1 MGLSQMKTS
10 KHAVVKILLTTL
22 FLFYITSLLS
32 CSGKQRPHSKRIVI
46 WTNNSEFAQYVEY
59 FNSTHEDDKAVLVY
73 KENPALSL
81 PPAKDELPPDI
92 VIGSWLRTEQTQKY
106 FRKLDYIF
114 DVNKLSSEYFYQ
126 QLLESGKVGAAQYLL
141 PVSFNLPAIIF
152 ENQNKNLVS
161 DSYTLNLEQI
171 RSAASAYNQKNR
183 KGAYTKIGFTPLSN
197 LDFLYLV
204 TKLKGVNFHEE
215 KGQIVWNQF
224 RLDESTAYIKDWVIK
239 ENESAQT
246 EQDFAYKY
254 LFMPY
259 YRQVSTGRTLFAYT
273 TSDELFKVM
282 SEQPL
287 DIDYRWVAQDKMI
300 FAEDSMTMMGI
311 YKKANNVVG
320 ATEFLIWFSQSKTQ
334 QQLLE
339 RKNKLHLQTEQFGI
353 AGGFSALRDVT
364 EHVLPIFYP
373 QLLSNLPPAQMVQ
386 LPQKLP
392 ARWEGYK
399 TQVVEQYLLNAL
411 TAEESKDI
419 LPMSDFEKEYR
430 KKFYD

>member
-1 MGLSQMKTS
+1 
-10 KHAVVKILLTTL
+10 
-22 FLFYITSLLS
+22 
-32 CSGKQRPHSKRIVI
+32 
-46 WTNNSEFAQYVEY
+46 
-59 FNSTHEDDKAVLVY
+59 
-73 KENPALSL
+73 
-81 PPAKDELPPDI
+81 
-92 VIGSWLRTEQTQKY
+92 
-106 FRKLDYIF
+106 
-114 DVNKLSSEYFYQ
+114 
-126 QLLESGKVGAAQYLL
+126 
-141 PVSFNLPAIIF
+141 
-152 ENQNKNLVS
+152 
-161 DSYTLNLEQI
+161 
-171 RSAASAYNQKNR
+171 
-183 KGAYTKIGFTPLSN
+183 
-197 LDFLYLV
+197 
-204 TKLKGVNFHEE
+204 
-215 KGQIVWNQF
+215 
-224 RLDESTAYIKDWVIK
+224 
-239 ENESAQT
+239 
-246 EQDFAYKY
+246 
-254 LFMPY
+254 MPY

-334 QQLLE
+334 QHLLE

-353 AGGFSALRDVT
+353 AGGFSAIRDVT
-364 EHVLPIFYP
+364 EHVLPIYYP
-373 QLLSNLPPAQMVQ
+373 QLLSNLPPAQMIQ

-399 TQVVEQYLLNAL
+399 MQVVEQYLLNAL